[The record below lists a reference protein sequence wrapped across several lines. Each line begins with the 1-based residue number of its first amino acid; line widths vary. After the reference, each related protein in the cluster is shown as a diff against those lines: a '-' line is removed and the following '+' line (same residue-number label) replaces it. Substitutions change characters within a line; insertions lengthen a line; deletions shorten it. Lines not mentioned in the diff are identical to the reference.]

1 MKKFLAWHEELVF
14 DMMEKLNLGVYSL
27 TWISFIKGVILGII
41 IMCFVGCTTVNQI
54 PTKKECCTINQS
66 KKWKI

>member
-14 DMMEKLNLGVYSL
+14 DMMEKLDIGVYSL

-41 IMCFVGCTTVNQI
+41 IMCFVGCTTTNQI
-54 PTKKECCTINQS
+54 PTKEQCCTIKS
-66 KKWKI
+66 K